1 MSFYHIQL
9 KRQDSAQDL
18 CLSKLSKINS
28 RKLSVFPRQKSCFDN
43 KKLFKKN
50 ILPNIYTLGKN
61 ELKSNIIVDES
72 SNENLII
79 SDLHKKN
86 ETTKILSFK
95 KIMAK
100 PINCNI
106 KKYLSKINDN
116 NNNEKKDNNNIC
128 DNTLENVDINLKKI
142 TNYNSFSPK
151 NYSLLNR
158 FSKKYANN
166 NKVKLLFKHSS
177 LSPSIKNNKNYISI
191 KNLNFFNKI
200 EIPKI
205 PSYVNKKTMSKNEIK
220 EDKKEKEIKKMEI
233 QTKDFDESNSFLNEI
248 KDIISVCITP
258 TKNEGE
264 TSKDN
269 DN

>member
-61 ELKSNIIVDES
+61 ELKSNIIFDES

-79 SDLHKKN
+79 SDLRKKN

-128 DNTLENVDINLKKI
+128 DNTLCL
-142 TNYNSFSPK
+142 SPK
-151 NYSLLNR
+151 NYPLLNR

-166 NKVKLLFKHSS
+166 NKVKSLFKHSS
-177 LSPSIKNNKNYISI
+177 LSPSIKNNKNYISF

-233 QTKDFDESNSFLNEI
+233 QTKDFEESNSFLNEI